1 MGALSLGVEG
11 LSHRHAG
18 QARDTPGPT
27 SLTVAPGERVL
38 LVGAIGSG
46 KTTLLLRLVG
56 LLDGPG
62 RVRVGELELGPAS
75 RSAIRRRVGFLWQSP
90 DDGLLLPRVL
100 DDVAFGPINDG
111 CSVPAAEDRARTWLG
126 RLGIGELATRPVRS
140 LSGGEKQLVAL
151 AGILA
156 REPGLLLLDE
166 PAAFLDRS
174 ARQRLREALERLPA
188 TQLMVTH
195 DPEDWPGW
203 RVAARLDR

>member
-1 MGALSLGVEG
+1 MDALSLGVEG
-11 LSHRHAG
+11 LSHRHPG

-38 LVGAIGSG
+38 VIGAVGSG

-56 LLDGPG
+56 LLAGPG
-62 RVRVGELELGPAS
+62 RVRVGDLDLDTRT

-100 DDVAFGPINDG
+100 DDVAFGPVNDG
-111 CSVPAAEDRARTWLG
+111 CAGPEAEGRARRWLE
-126 RLGIGELATRPVRS
+126 RLGVGELATRSVRS

-151 AGILA
+151 AGVLA

-166 PAAFLDRS
+166 PAAFLDRE
-174 ARQRLREALERLPA
+174 ARRRLREALEDLTA
-188 TQLMVTH
+188 TQVMVTH

-203 RVAARLDR
+203 RVAARLG